1 MPVYKFT
8 ESEPMRVNKWLAQ
21 LGVCSRRKA
30 EELIVSNNIK
40 IDGDIVSDLGRKI
53 ENGQVLEVLETAH
66 ENLSGQIS
74 IAYNKPVGIVS
85 GQPEKGEIPAVRMLT
100 PENAFNNA
108 QILIPNNISIPPIGR
123 LDKDSHGLLILSQD
137 GVLAKAIIG
146 ENTEKE
152 KEYIVKV
159 TGYITPIALK
169 QLRHGLELDGRKLKP
184 AIVEQLDKQTL
195 RFILKE
201 GRKRQIRRM
210 CDLVDLKVID
220 LKRLRIGNLE
230 LGDLPEGKWRILS
243 ADEINSFKAL

>member
-1 MPVYKFT
+1 MPIYKFT

-30 EELIVSNNIK
+30 EELIV
-40 IDGDIVSDLGRKI
+40 DGSIVINGETVSDMGRKI
-53 ENGQVLEVLETAH
+53 ENGQFLEELEKAQD
-66 ENLSGQIS
+66 NLSGQIT

-85 GQPEKGEIPAVRMLT
+85 GQPEKGEVPAVRMLT
-100 PENAFNNA
+100 PENAFDINP
-108 QILIPNNISIPPIGR
+108 ISIPENISIPPIGR

-159 TGYITPIALK
+159 AGYITPIALK

-184 AIVEQLDKQTL
+184 AIVEQIDKQTL

-210 CDLVDLKVID
+210 CDLVDLRVID
-220 LKRLRIGNLE
+220 LKRLRIGSLE

-243 ADEINSFKAL
+243 DDEINSFKAT